1 MTRIC
6 KKNVY
11 DEMEFAAEKFMD
23 IISNLKDAEQ
33 LEEMGIF

>member
-1 MTRIC
+1 MTRK

-11 DEMEFAAEKFMD
+11 DEMEFAAENFMD